1 MAGQAGTIEAD
12 LAHVIVEGTLT
23 RTTALTLTPAQR
35 SRLRGAQIA
44 GPPPMPD
51 HQPTRT
57 QRRVSARGD
66 TQIIGQRVPVGLSH
80 AGRIVTIEI
89 DETVLRVAI
98 QEGVAAGGSQAPV
111 VKSCS
116 RTSRLVRPHLLV
128 VER

>member
-89 DETVLRVAI
+89 DETVLRI
-98 QEGVAAGGSQAPV
+98 YNEGGDQLINQIP
-111 VKSCS
+111 
-116 RTSRLVRPHLLV
+116 RTSTKALARFNAYGVNRN
-128 VER
+128 RTTG

>member
-89 DETVLRVAI
+89 DETVLRI
-98 QEGVAAGGSQAPV
+98 YNEGGDQLINQIP
-111 VKSCS
+111 
-116 RTSRLVRPHLLV
+116 RTSTKALARFKAYGVDRN
-128 VER
+128 RTTG